1 MQQQPVTKPKK
12 LFVRADDPTKEVW
25 EIEKKKIGP
34 PPPKVVKV
42 VKDID
47 RLMDLPDE
55 KESSSEDELEMNAK
69 RFYQKKL
76 NKRKVAE
83 IRKKLREER
92 RNNNHRKIQ
101 LSAPRQN

>member
-1 MQQQPVTKPKK
+1 MQQKPKK

-25 EIEKKKIGP
+25 QIEKMKIGP
-34 PPPKVVKV
+34 PLPQVVKV

-47 RLMDLPDE
+47 KLIDLPDE

-76 NKRKVAE
+76 NKRKVVE
-83 IRKKLREER
+83 IKKKLREER
-92 RNNNHRKIQ
+92 RINNHRKIQ
-101 LSAPRQN
+101 LTVPRQN